1 MKKIF
6 LFTLLFTLFAN
17 VNPGYSWDIDSDPD
31 ENLKE
36 VRELMKA
43 CKSPRWDDKEDILS
57 DYDMRDV
64 LQEENKCLKKVAID
78 IINKNFSFKKNQ
90 KFRDEMIATL
100 DQLEQSFGTVYYDYI
115 NTSDRCI
122 ADENDILSCGSQAAF
137 LTESLWQKEL
147 KDLIEFMATYFFIKT
162 ND

>member
-1 MKKIF
+1 M
-6 LFTLLFTLFAN
+6 
-17 VNPGYSWDIDSDPD
+17 DSDPD

-43 CKSPRWDDKEDILS
+43 CKSPRWDDDEDILS

-64 LQEENKCLKKVAID
+64 HQEENKCLKRVAID

-90 KFRDEMIATL
+90 KFRDEMIVAL
-100 DQLEQSFGTVYYDYI
+100 DQLETSFGLAYYNYI

-122 ADENDILSCGSQAAF
+122 SDEDDILSCGSQAAF
-137 LTESLWQKEL
+137 LTDSLWKEEL
-147 KDLIEFMATYFFIKT
+147 ERLIEFMATYRFYKT
-162 ND
+162 DN

>member
-6 LFTLLFTLFAN
+6 LFTLLFALFAN
-17 VNPGYSWDIDSDPD
+17 VNPGYSWNMDSDPD

-43 CKSPRWDDKEDILS
+43 CKSPRWDDDEDILS

-64 LQEENKCLKKVAID
+64 HQEENKCLKRVAID

-100 DQLEQSFGTVYYDYI
+100 DQLEQSFGTVYYNYI

-137 LTESLWQKEL
+137 LTTSL
-147 KDLIEFMATYFFIKT
+147 
-162 ND
+162 

>member
-6 LFTLLFTLFAN
+6 LFTFLFTLFAN
-17 VNPGYSWDIDSDPD
+17 VNPGYSWNIDSNPD

-36 VRELMKA
+36 VQELMKA
-43 CKSPRWDDKEDILS
+43 CKSPRWDDDEDILS

-64 LQEENKCLKKVAID
+64 IQEENKCLKKVAID

-100 DQLEQSFGTVYYDYI
+100 DQLEQSFGTVYYNYV
-115 NTSDRCI
+115 NMSDRCI
-122 ADENDILSCGSQAAF
+122 EDEDDILSCGSIAAHY
-137 LTESLWQKEL
+137 TPALWREEL
-147 KDLIEFMATYFFIKT
+147 ERLIEFMATYRFYKT
-162 ND
+162 NN

>member
-6 LFTLLFTLFAN
+6 LFTLLFALFAN

-36 VRELMKA
+36 VQELMKA
-43 CKSPRWDDKEDILS
+43 CKSPRWNDKNFIPS
-57 DYDMRDV
+57 DYDIRDV
-64 LQEENKCLKKVAID
+64 IQEENKCLKKVTID

-100 DQLEQSFGTVYYDYI
+100 DQLEQSFGTVYYTYV
-115 NTSDRCI
+115 NMSDRCI
-122 ADENDILSCGSQAAF
+122 EDEDDILSCGSIAAHY
-137 LTESLWQKEL
+137 TPALWREEL
-147 KDLIEFMATYFFIKT
+147 ERLIEFMATYRFYKT
-162 ND
+162 NN